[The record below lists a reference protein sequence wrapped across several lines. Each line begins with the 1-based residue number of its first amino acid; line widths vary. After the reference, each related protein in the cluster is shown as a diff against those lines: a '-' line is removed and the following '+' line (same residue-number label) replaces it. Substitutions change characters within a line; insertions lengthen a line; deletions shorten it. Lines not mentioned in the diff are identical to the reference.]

1 MGVKTFDVKERRTRI
16 NVFRIGKLW
25 VFKRYFADNKEL
37 FKQLADYYNRKTY
50 RFEFTTVTERDVAI
64 ELLEKNGF
72 RACPIEDQS
81 GYLVKLGKFE
91 KYAPVL
97 RNSIDYMETPTER
110 IFLMK
115 DLVAVEEALEFGAEI
130 AEAYKGFF

>member
-1 MGVKTFDVKERRTRI
+1 MGVKNFDVKERRTQI

-25 VFKRYFADNKEL
+25 VFKHYFADNKEL
-37 FKQLADYYNRKTY
+37 FKQIADYYNHKTY
-50 RFEFTTVTERDVAI
+50 RFEFTTVTERDMAI

-72 RACPIEDQS
+72 CANPIEDKS

-91 KYAPVL
+91 KYAPIL
-97 RNSIDYMETPTER
+97 RSSIDYVETPAER

-130 AEAYKGFF
+130 AQVHEGIF